1 MAYRNKTYVAFDAD
15 KDIRYYRLMTAWR
28 QRDLSEFKFYNAHE
42 LANTMPY
49 SSEETIKRNLKE
61 RLKETKIFILL
72 VGESTRFL
80 YRFVRWEIE
89 QALKMGLP
97 IIVVN
102 LNGIRNIDNTNC
114 PSILKNELALHV
126 SYNKIIIQKAL
137 EDWEALH
144 TKYKREE
151 KTGPY
156 FYNESV
162 YESLGL

>member
-28 QRDLSEFKFYNAHE
+28 QTDYTEFKFYDAHD
-42 LANTMPY
+42 LARIMHFSN
-49 SSEETIKRNLKE
+49 EDTIKRNLRE
-61 RLKETKIFILL
+61 RLSNTKIFILL

-80 YRFVRWEIE
+80 YKFVRWEIE

-102 LNGIRNIDNTNC
+102 LNGLRYLDNTNC
-114 PSILKNELALHV
+114 PSILKDELALHV
-126 SYNKIIIQKAL
+126 SYNKRIIQKAL
-137 EDWEALH
+137 EEWELLH
-144 TKYKREE
+144 NQYKREG

-156 FYNESV
+156 NYYDSV
-162 YESLGL
+162 YRLLGL

>member
-28 QRDLSEFKFYNAHE
+28 QRDLSEFKFYNAHD
-42 LANTMPY
+42 LANIM
-49 SSEETIKRNLKE
+49 SSSNDETIKRRLRE
-61 RLKETKIFILL
+61 RLTETKIFILL

-80 YRFVRWEIE
+80 HKFVRWEIE
-89 QALKMGLP
+89 QAMKMNLP

-102 LNGIRNIDNTNC
+102 LNGQRQLDNINC

-137 EDWEALH
+137 EEWKDLH
-144 TKYKREE
+144 EEYKREG

-156 FYNESV
+156 YYFESV
-162 YESLGL
+162 YKSLGL